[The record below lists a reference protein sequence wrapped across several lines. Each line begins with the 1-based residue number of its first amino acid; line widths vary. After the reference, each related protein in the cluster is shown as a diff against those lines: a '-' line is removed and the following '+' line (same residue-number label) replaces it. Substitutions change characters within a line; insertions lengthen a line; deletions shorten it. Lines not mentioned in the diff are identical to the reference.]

1 MTEKQ
6 RHRMN
11 RLSDRQL
18 VDLLLAN
25 DEDAVE
31 YVFFHRCDGMLEH
44 IVNSFNPS
52 QGKKEEL
59 ITEFYLYLRD
69 NDWKRLRQ
77 FGFRSA
83 LDTWLAIVAAR
94 YFSAKK
100 ASTQTKNKML
110 DPLLMYEAEN
120 KADDYDIFH
129 EMSRVELYEA
139 IDRLKKPRERLA
151 LLGELTG
158 KNVEVIAEEL
168 GCTVTAVYNLTKK
181 ARKAVKKM
189 MKGKDQ

>member
-1 MTEKQ
+1 
-6 RHRMN
+6 MN

-31 YVFFHRCDGMLEH
+31 YVFFHRCDSMFEH
-44 IVNSFNPS
+44 IVNSVYQS

-59 ITEFYLYLRD
+59 VTEFYLYLRD

-77 FGFRSA
+77 FSFRSA
-83 LDTWLAIVAAR
+83 LDTWLTIVAIR
-94 YFSAKK
+94 YFNAKES
-100 ASTQTKNKML
+100 STQTKTEML
-110 DPLLMYEAEN
+110 DPLLIKN
-120 KADDYDIFH
+120 KGEKSVDDYDIFH

-158 KNVEVIAEEL
+158 KSVEVIAEEL